1 MIKIDNSLIKKRII
15 FNWSGISTSFDS
27 SQALFSSVDID
38 VGTQALLNSLRK
50 NKGIDYSKIL
60 DRGCGYGIIG
70 IFLKKQDLSREV
82 VLSDR
87 DMLAVLFSQHNVL
100 LNEVDVKVDHGLDY
114 EGLGSDEK
122 FSLIATKF
130 KSFKKIFKIF
140 SLALSLL
147 YPIIISSK

>member
-1 MIKIDNSLIKKRII
+1 MRKIDNSLIKKRIN

-50 NKGIDYSKIL
+50 NKAIDYSKVL
-60 DRGCGYGIIG
+60 DLGCGYGVIG

-87 DMLAVLFSQHNVL
+87 DMLAVEFSQHNAL
-100 LNEVDVKVDHGLDY
+100 LN
-114 EGLGSDEK
+114 
-122 FSLIATKF
+122 
-130 KSFKKIFKIF
+130 
-140 SLALSLL
+140 
-147 YPIIISSK
+147 